1 MDKDFLRKIAEQDIS
16 EKSLESV
23 LSDTDERIIEG
34 WASTDALDRYNE
46 ITDPQAFKKTL
57 KTFMKNPVLY
67 LVHET
72 WKLPVGLILKAT
84 IKEHGLWVKA
94 MISQAEDAAWVK
106 VKERILK
113 TFSFG
118 YKLLKYDKDEKTGI
132 LTIRDLE
139 LYEISIVGIPANP
152 EAMIE
157 LVKSMG
163 MNIPQLKSMNKEE
176 NDMEKEFQDQ
186 IDNLT
191 KKIDQIPKAFTEDE
205 AKKVLADI
213 QNEVEELK
221 KKGDVSPKD
230 LTELKEKSSADLMEA
245 VKTLEKK
252 IETTFITPA
261 KMVHEMAG
269 VDQAKRLGNLEMLSN
284 AEHFKQHIISADYEK
299 AAARVGLTDQKY
311 LLRELQEASDDL
323 LIVGACLGMTKPG
336 PGGVGTVW
344 DQHPTTLKTYK
355 IYKRLL
361 DEFHKALDTA
371 TATEGTEW
379 VPTGMSGSLLRDIE
393 LERGLVSRLQRFNLP
408 TSPYEWPIRTSG
420 ATAYIIAEALND
432 SNANTF
438 TQSTPGT
445 SQITFTAQGM
455 GAAVTVSGEIVEDSI
470 IPIIPFI
477 RQELA
482 LALSDGEETAIINGD
497 NASTH
502 QDTDVAALGSSDIR
516 KIFDG
521 LRLDALASASVAI
534 GGTLTYALMVSIL
547 KAADKWAIK
556 PGVAFW
562 LASIDSYYK
571 ALALTQFTGYDAFG
585 TAAVAQQGQLPWAI
599 GHPMVPSAFMRN
611 DLDPN
616 GVNGGSDNVHTALM
630 IVNAKGYMIGDRRQS
645 TVETDRI
652 VLTDQTVIVAKERL
666 DLQKITVSGATP
678 SAIGINITS
687 A

>member
-1 MDKDFLRKIAEQDIS
+1 MADKMLIKASGKAPVIAD
-16 EKSLESV
+16 
-23 LSDTDERIIEG
+23 DDERIIEG

-57 KTFMKNPVLY
+57 KTYMKNPVLFFG
-67 LVHET
+67 HES
-72 WKLPVGLILKAT
+72 WKLPIGKVLKAQ
-84 IKEHGLWVKA
+84 IKDDGLWVRAK
-94 MISQAEDAAWVK
+94 ISEGADAVWGLI
-106 VKERILK
+106 KEEILK

-118 YKLLKYDKDEKTGI
+118 YRLLKSEKDEKTGV
-132 LTIRDLE
+132 LTILE
-139 LYEISIVGIPANP
+139 LELFEISVVSIPANP

-157 LVKSMG
+157 LAKSKG
-163 MNIPQLKSMNKEE
+163 IEIPNLKSMHKEE
-176 NDMEKEFQDQ
+176 NMEKEFQDQ
-186 IDNLT
+186 IDILT
-191 KKIDQIPKAFTEDE
+191 GKIDAIPE
-205 AKKVLADI
+205 AMSKEQAEKTLFDI
-213 QNEVEELK
+213 QTSIEELK
-221 KKGDVSPKD
+221 KKGSVSPAD
-230 LTELKEKSSADLMEA
+230 LKELQDKSQDDLMTA
-245 VKTLEKK
+245 IKVLEKT
-252 IETTFITPA
+252 IEQKWTTPP
-261 KMVHEMAG
+261 KMVHDMAG

-284 AEHFKQHIISADYEK
+284 SEHFKQHIISADFEK
-299 AAARVGLTDQKY
+299 AAARVGLTDQKH
-311 LLRELQEASDDL
+311 LIKELQDASDDL

-344 DQHPTTLKTYK
+344 DLAPIGLKTYQS
-355 IYKRLL
+355 YKRLL

-379 VPTGMSGSLLRDIE
+379 VPTGMSGTLLRDVE
-393 LERGLVSRLQRFNLP
+393 LERGLVSRMQRFNLP

-502 QDTDVAALGSSDIR
+502 QDTDVAALGSSDVR

-521 LRLDALASASVAI
+521 LRLDAIANASVAI

-556 PGVAFW
+556 PGEAFW

-616 GVNGGSDNVHTALM
+616 GVNASSDNVHTALM

-652 VLTDQTVIVAKERL
+652 VLTDQTVIVAKQRL

>member
-1 MDKDFLRKIAEQDIS
+1 MADKMLIKASGKATVIAD
-16 EKSLESV
+16 
-23 LSDTDERIIEG
+23 DDERIIEG
-34 WASTDALDRYNE
+34 WVSTDDLDRYNE
-46 ITDPQAFKKTL
+46 ITDPQAFKRSKSTY
-57 KTFMKNPVLY
+57 MKNPVLFFA
-67 LVHET
+67 HET
-72 WKLPVGLILKAT
+72 WRFPIGKILKMQ
-84 IKEHGLWVKA
+84 IKEHGVWVQAK
-94 MISQAEDAAWVK
+94 ISEGADVVWGLI
-106 VKERILK
+106 KEEILK

-118 YKLLKYDKDEKTGI
+118 YKLLKYDDNEKTGVRT
-132 LTIRDLE
+132 LRDID
-139 LYEISIVGIPANP
+139 LYEISLPPIPANP
-152 EAMIE
+152 GAMIE

-163 MNIPQLKSMNKEE
+163 IEIPNLKSMHKEE
-176 NDMEKEFQDQ
+176 SMTKEELQAITDAMEA
-186 IDNLT
+186 
-191 KKIDQIPKAFTEDE
+191 KIDAMPKAFTADE
-205 AKKVLADI
+205 AKKALSDI
-213 QNEVEELK
+213 HKEVEELK
-221 KKGDVSPKD
+221 KKGDISPEALK
-230 LTELKEKSSADLMEA
+230 ELQEKSSADLMAA
-245 VKTLEKK
+245 VKVLEKK
-252 IETTFITPA
+252 IETTFVTPA

-284 AEHFKQHIISADYEK
+284 AEHFKQHIVSADYEK
-299 AAARVGLTDQKY
+299 AAARIGLTDQKH
-311 LLRELQEASDDL
+311 LLKELQDASDDL

-336 PGGVGTVW
+336 PGGVGTIW
-344 DQHPTTLKTYK
+344 DILPFGLKTYQP
-355 IYKRLL
+355 YKRLL

-379 VPTGMSGSLLRDIE
+379 VPTGMSGTLLRDIE
-393 LERGLVSRLQRFNLP
+393 LERGLVSRMQRFNLP
-408 TSPYEWPIRTSG
+408 TSPYEWPIVTSG

-521 LRLDALASASVAI
+521 LRLDALANASVAI

-547 KAADKWAIK
+547 KKADKWAIK
-556 PGVAFW
+556 PGEAFW
-562 LASIDSYYK
+562 LASVDSYYK

-616 GVNGGSDNVHTALM
+616 GVNAASDNVHTALM

-652 VLTDQTVIVAKERL
+652 VLTDQTVIVAKQRL